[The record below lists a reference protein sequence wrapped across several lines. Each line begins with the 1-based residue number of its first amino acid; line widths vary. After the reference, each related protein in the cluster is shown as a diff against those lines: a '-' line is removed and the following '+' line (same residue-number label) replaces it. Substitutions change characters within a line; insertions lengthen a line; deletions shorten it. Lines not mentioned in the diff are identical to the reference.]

1 MFLTRIS
8 VSHPVFATMIMVAIM
23 VFGIYSYQRLPIEQL
38 PDIDFPV
45 VAVVVSYPGASPE
58 AVEAD
63 VVEPI
68 EDAVNTIAGLDSVQ
82 STAQSGQAM
91 VLMIFDLEQNSQ
103 EKLQEVRD
111 KIDPVRADLPDGAND
126 PLILRFDPSALPLLS
141 LAVSSDT
148 LSARDLTTLTEDVI
162 STRLSNISGVGSATV
177 VGGVPRQLNI
187 EIDPDRL
194 AAYNIS
200 PDAVVNALRAANRD
214 LAAGSITQGSIV
226 QSLQV
231 LGRLQDE
238 EDFYD
243 ITVGNQ
249 GGQPVT
255 VRDVATIV
263 DGTGEA
269 DSLAILNGESA
280 LAIDVLKTQG
290 ANTVGVAEQ
299 IRHVIADLLANELP
313 DGVNIEV
320 VVDNAKPVE
329 DSFHAVQNMLIE
341 GAILAVVIVFLF
353 LNSWR
358 STVITGLTLPI
369 SIIGTMIALNALGF
383 TLNMM
388 TLLALSLAVGILID
402 DAIVVRENI
411 MRHLHMGKG
420 HRQAAFD
427 GTNEIGLAVLAST
440 LSIVSVFL
448 PVAFMDGI
456 MGRFFLQFGV
466 TVSVAVMISMFVA
479 FTLDPMMSS
488 VWHDPAANPN
498 AKRGPIGKA
507 VQQFDRLFVWFTGG
521 YRHVVRWS
529 LKFRKTVLFIA
540 VLSLVGSVMLF
551 PRVGV
556 EFIPVTDT
564 GIFSVNIETP
574 AGTSKEATAAKLRQA
589 ESILRTY
596 PEVERTYSTVAGG
609 LAASGSN
616 SGSMTVTMVDKSQR
630 TITPEEFMPGIRRAL
645 DVIPGAEFQV
655 TSSSGMGGGGSGAPV
670 AITIF
675 GDSFTVLERL
685 ADQLVAD
692 LGQIE
697 GLINITSSLDEA
709 QPVIGIQVNRD
720 LADNLGVSM
729 NQIAA
734 TLGPLI
740 SGEEVADWTAQNGQ
754 IYSVVVR
761 LPESLR
767 DDIDAIG
774 SLPIAQSGATGSSG
788 MITLSQVAEVVQSTS
803 PATINR
809 TDLQRGVTIEAFLE
823 GVELGTV
830 TPQLQA
836 LVGAMELPT
845 GYSTSFGGDVEQIAE
860 TSAAIGSAL
869 LLAIVFIYLVLA
881 SQFGSFLQP
890 VAIMGS
896 LPLALIGVM
905 VGLLVGG
912 STLNMFSAIG
922 FIMLM
927 GLVVKNAILLV
938 DNANQHVKQGA
949 NLYEALVE
957 AGATRFRPIIM
968 TTLAMISGMIP
979 LAINLHGGSGENAP
993 MAHAVIGGLLSS
1005 TVLTLLVV
1013 PVLLTYIDSFS
1024 RFTRRFMPKAPD
1036 DHEHAGAQALP
1047 SEPGQRTLKAAE

>member
-8 VSHPVFATMIMVAIM
+8 VNHPVFATMIMVAIM
-23 VFGIYSYQRLPIEQL
+23 VFGIYSYQRLPIEQM

-63 VVEPI
+63 IVKPI
-68 EDAVNTIAGLDSVQ
+68 EDAVNTLAGLDSIQ

-103 EKLQEVRD
+103 QMAQEVRD
-111 KIDPVRADLPDGAND
+111 KIDPIKADLPDNAGD
-126 PLILRFDPSALPLLS
+126 PRVLRFDPSALPVLS

-148 LSARDLTTLTEDVI
+148 LSDRDLTSLTEDIIV
-162 STRLSNISGVGSATV
+162 TRLSNISGVGSASV

-187 EIDPDRL
+187 QIDPDRL
-194 AAYNIS
+194 TAYNIA
-200 PDAVVNALRAANRD
+200 PNAVISALQASNRD
-214 LAAGSITQGSIV
+214 LSAGSITEGSIV
-226 QSLQV
+226 QSIQV
-231 LGRLQDE
+231 LGRLENQ

-243 ITVGNQ
+243 IIVGNQ

-255 VRDVATIV
+255 LRDVATIE

-269 DSLAILNGESA
+269 SSLAILNGERA
-280 LAIDVLKTQG
+280 LAIDILKTQG
-290 ANTVGVAEQ
+290 ANTVGVAES
-299 IRHVIADLLANELP
+299 IRHTIDDLLANELSSA
-313 DGVNIEV
+313 GINIEV

-369 SIIGTMIALNALGF
+369 SIIGTMVALNFLGF

-411 MRHLHMGKG
+411 TRHLHMGKS

-427 GTNEIGLAVLAST
+427 GTNEIGLAVLATT
-440 LSIVSVFL
+440 LSIVAVFL

-466 TVSVAVMISMFVA
+466 TVSVAVLISLFVA

-488 VWHDPAANPN
+488 VWYDPASNPN
-498 AKRGPIGKA
+498 AKRGPIGRA
-507 VQQFDRLFVWFTGG
+507 IQQFDRFFEWVTES
-521 YRHVVRWS
+521 YRHLIRWG
-529 LKFRKTVLFIA
+529 LKYRKTVLMIA
-540 VLSLVGSVMLF
+540 VLSLVGALALF

-556 EFIPVTDT
+556 EFVPATDT
-564 GIFSVNIETP
+564 GIFTVTTETP
-574 AGTSKEATAAKLRQA
+574 AGSTKEHTAQKLRQA
-589 ESILRTY
+589 ETVLRQI
-596 PEVERTYSTVAGG
+596 PEVDRTYSTIAGG
-609 LAASGSN
+609 LASSGANTGTLTVTLVSSEERTRSPQDLMPEARRFLEAVPGAKFQVSAASGL
-616 SGSMTVTMVDKSQR
+616 GQ
-630 TITPEEFMPGIRRAL
+630 
-645 DVIPGAEFQV
+645 
-655 TSSSGMGGGGSGAPV
+655 SSAPV
-670 AITIF
+670 SITLY
-675 GDSFTVLERL
+675 GDSFVELGRL
-685 ADQLVAD
+685 ADQLMAEMEKID
-692 LGQIE
+692 
-697 GLINITSSLDEA
+697 GLIDITSSLDDA
-709 QPVIGIQVNRD
+709 QSIVGINVDRE
-720 LADNLGVSM
+720 LANNLGVSM
-729 NQIAA
+729 AQVAA
-734 TLGPLI
+734 TMGPLI
-740 SGEEVADWTAQNGQ
+740 SGEEVVDWTAPNGE
-754 IYSVVVR
+754 ISSLVVR

-767 DDIDAIG
+767 NDLEAI
-774 SLPIAQSGATGSSG
+774 SNLPIAQSGATGSNG
-788 MITLSQVAEVVQSTS
+788 MITLGQVAEVVASTG

-809 TDLQRGVTIEAFLE
+809 QDLQRGVTVEAYLS

-830 TPQLQA
+830 TPALQA
-836 LVGAMELPT
+836 AVNGLEFPT
-845 GYSTSFGGDVEQIAE
+845 GYHSSFGGEVEQIAD
-860 TSAAIGSAL
+860 TMGAIGSAL
-869 LLAIVFIYLVLA
+869 LLAVVFIYLVLA

-890 VAIMGS
+890 IAIMGS

-905 VGLLVGG
+905 VGLLIGG

-938 DNANQHVKQGA
+938 DNANQHVKAGW

-957 AGATRFRPIIM
+957 AGVTRFRPIIM
-968 TTLAMISGMIP
+968 TTLAMIFGMLP
-979 LAINLHGGSGENAP
+979 LALSLHEGSGQNAP
-993 MAHAVIGGLLSS
+993 MAHAVIGGLVSS
-1005 TVLTLLVV
+1005 TALTLLVV

-1024 RFTRRFMPKAPD
+1024 AFTRRFMPKAPD
-1036 DHEHAGAQALP
+1036 DHEHDV
-1047 SEPGQRTLKAAE
+1047 AETVPARPAE

>member
-8 VSHPVFATMIMVAIM
+8 VNHPVFATMIMVAIM
-23 VFGIYSYQRLPIEQL
+23 VFGVYSYQRLPIEQL
-38 PDIDFPV
+38 PDVDFPV

-63 VVEPI
+63 IVEPI
-68 EDAVNTIAGLDSVQ
+68 ENAVNTIAGLDTVQ

-91 VLMIFDLEQNSQ
+91 VLMIFNLEASSQ

-111 KIDPVRADLPDGAND
+111 KIDPIRAVLPDAAGD
-126 PLILRFDPSALPLLS
+126 PRILRFDPSDLPLLS
-141 LAVSSDT
+141 LAVSSST
-148 LSARDLTTLTEDVI
+148 LSPRDLTALTEDLI
-162 STRLSNISGVGSATV
+162 ATRISNIDGVGSASV

-194 AAYNIS
+194 AAFNIS
-200 PDAVVNALRAANRD
+200 PDAVVNALQAANRD
-214 LAAGSITQGSIV
+214 LAAGSITRDSIV
-226 QSLQV
+226 QSIQV
-231 LGRLQDE
+231 LGRLEDE
-238 EDFYD
+238 QDFYD
-243 ITVGNQ
+243 VTVGNQ

-255 VRDVATIV
+255 LRDVATIV

-269 DSLAILNGESA
+269 SSLAILNGERA

-290 ANTVGVAEQ
+290 ANTVGVAEN
-299 IRHVIADLLANELP
+299 IREAIAELQAGELP
-313 DGVNIEV
+313 GGVDIQV
-320 VVDNAKPVE
+320 VVDNAEPVE
-329 DSFHAVQNMLIE
+329 NSFHAVQNMLIE
-341 GAILAVVIVFLF
+341 GALLAVVIVFLF

-369 SIIGTMIALNALGF
+369 SIIGAMIALNFLGF

-411 MRHLHMGKG
+411 TRHLHMGKS

-427 GTNEIGLAVLAST
+427 GTNEIGLAVMATT
-440 LSIVSVFL
+440 LSIVAVFL

-466 TVSVAVMISMFVA
+466 TVSVAVLISLFVA
-479 FTLDPMMSS
+479 FTLDPMLSS
-488 VWHDPAANPN
+488 VWYDPAANPK
-498 AKRGPIGKA
+498 AKRGPIGRA
-507 VQQFDRLFVWFTGG
+507 VQQFDRLFEWITNG
-521 YRHVVRWS
+521 YRGLIRWS
-529 LKFRKTVLFIA
+529 LKFRKTVLLIA
-540 VLSLVGSVMLF
+540 LLSFVGAIALF

-556 EFIPVTDT
+556 EFIPVTDN
-564 GIFSVNIETP
+564 GIFTVSVETP
-574 AGTSKEATAAKLRQA
+574 AGSSKEATAAKLRQA
-589 ESILRTY
+589 ENIIRAY
-596 PEVERTYSTVAGG
+596 PEVERTYSTIGGG
-609 LAASGSN
+609 LAASGAN
-616 SGSMTVTMVDKSQR
+616 SGTLTVTMIDKTLRSV
-630 TITPEEFMPGIRRAL
+630 TPQAFMPGIRRAL
-645 DVIPGAEFQV
+645 EAIPGAEFQV
-655 TSSSGMGGGGSGAPV
+655 SSASGLGGSSAPV
-670 AITIF
+670 SVTLY
-675 GDSFTVLERL
+675 GESFSVLDRL
-685 ADQLVAD
+685 SDELVAK
-692 LGQIE
+692 LNAIP

-709 QPVIGIQVNRD
+709 QAVVGIRINSD

-729 NQIAA
+729 AQIVA

-740 SGEEVADWTAQNGQ
+740 SGEDVANWTAQNGQ
-754 IYSVVVR
+754 VYSVVVR
-761 LPESLR
+761 LPETLR
-767 DDIDAIG
+767 NDVDAIG
-774 SLPIAQSGATGSSG
+774 NLPIAQSGATGSSQ
-788 MITLSQVAEVVQSTS
+788 MITLSQVAEVVESTG

-809 TDLQRGVTIEAFLE
+809 QDLQRGVTIEAYLE

-830 TPQLQA
+830 SPQLQQA
-836 LVGAMELPT
+836 VDSLNLPT
-845 GYSTSFGGDVEQIAE
+845 GYRTSFGGDVEQIAD
-860 TSAAIGSAL
+860 TMGAVGSAL
-869 LLAIVFIYLVLA
+869 LLAVIFIYLVLA

-938 DNANQHVKQGA
+938 DNANQHVRDGQ

-968 TTLAMISGMIP
+968 TTLAMIFGMLP
-979 LAINLHGGSGENAP
+979 LALNLHAGSGENAP
-993 MAHAVIGGLLSS
+993 MAHAVIGGLISS
-1005 TVLTLLVV
+1005 TALTLVVV

-1024 RFTRRFMPKAPD
+1024 AFTRRFLPKAPD
-1036 DHEHAGAQALP
+1036 DAEHSGAAK
-1047 SEPGQRTLKAAE
+1047 ERGAAE